1 MAMRIE
7 LADEG
12 TIPRVMEIFSRCIY
26 SMREQGIYQWDEI
39 YPDLES
45 VVEDARSQSLF
56 VARQDERCVGSVCL
70 NRNAPE
76 QYRSVSWSYPSMS
89 ALVVHRLCVDPQWQ
103 RQGVARQLM
112 DFAEQFAQLE
122 GYAIIRLDA
131 YLGNP
136 TAIQLYERRG
146 YQRMGEVHFPRRPL
160 PFACFELRIEQA
172 RN

>member
-1 MAMRIE
+1 MFIE
-7 LADEG
+7 IADEDD
-12 TIPRVMEIFSRCIY
+12 IPRVMQVVLRCIH

-45 VVEDARSQSLF
+45 VVEDVRSQCLF
-56 VARQDERCVGSVCL
+56 VARQGERCVGSVCL

-76 QYRSVSWSYPSMS
+76 QYRSVSWLYPSMS

-112 DFAEQFAQLE
+112 DFAEQFAQSE
-122 GYAIIRLDA
+122 GYASIRLDA

-146 YQRMGEVHFPRRPL
+146 YQRMREVHFPRRPL
-160 PFACFELRIEQA
+160 PFACFELRIRRA
-172 RN
+172 RI